1 MTLLT
6 TEERIDLREKLRS
19 LYFVCDSISDNEI
32 KSVETTIRMLT
43 TMYETFQLDQKSIVE
58 FIQNHITTIVCN
70 TRNEISTLCFEIWS
84 LTTCS
89 KEELNEE

>member
-6 TEERIDLREKLRS
+6 MQERIDLREKLRS

-70 TRNEISTLCFEIWS
+70 TRKEISNLCFEIWS
-84 LTTCS
+84 LTTYS
-89 KEELNEE
+89 KEEENEE

>member
-6 TEERIDLREKLRS
+6 MEERIDLREKLRS

-70 TRNEISTLCFEIWS
+70 TRSEIRTLCLEIWN

-89 KEELNEE
+89 KEGEDE

>member
-6 TEERIDLREKLRS
+6 MQERIDLREKLRS
-19 LYFVCDSISDNEI
+19 LYFVCDSISDTEI
-32 KSVETTIRMLT
+32 KSVESTIRMLT

-89 KEELNEE
+89 KEEEHEE